1 MEIHKLLSRQVKK
14 HLTVQQ
20 IEDPS
25 FKDFLSVINDSYV
38 SFERDKELL
47 NHAFKISESE
57 YQKLNDDLNQEYELK
72 KVSIEKLKEAVRACA
87 QKNEISFDERTDDL
101 LIIVEYMNAQI
112 LKRKETEHNLSRTL
126 KLLTTLL
133 SNLNSGILVE
143 DENRKILFTNQMFC
157 DIFSIPA
164 SPDDLVGMDCS
175 DSAETQKGLFKK
187 PVSFVSEIDKLLYFK
202 QPVLDQIIEMS
213 DGRFLERHYIPIYM
227 NDVYKGHLW
236 KYTDVT
242 EKIKI
247 QDDLKRSEENY
258 RNMIEHAT
266 DILYKSDSKGY
277 FNFVNPVAVRTTG
290 YSKEELYKMHFSE
303 LIRKDHKLKAVKF
316 YLNQV
321 RNKIASTYLEFP
333 IITKKGQEVWIGQSV
348 QFSFTNINA
357 DEFELTALAIDIT
370 KQKKS
375 EIVLKETNQKLT
387 LLQGL
392 IDNSSDSIQVATEDG
407 NLFYYNKEAQLRLGI
422 PDGTLKKYKVT
433 DIENS
438 FKDPNGW
445 VEHVNELK
453 QKNILT
459 VEGVNINQATGK
471 QFPVEVTARYIT
483 IDDVGYIIANSRD
496 ITTRKHIENLLKN
509 QEEKYRNIIANM
521 NLGLVEVDKSENVIF
536 ANQGFLNISGYSKE
550 EIIGHNATELFVSG
564 ENTDL
569 VKQKSEMR
577 QLGISDTYQIP
588 VKNKKGEVRWW
599 MVSGAPNYNDMGE
612 LIGTIGIHLDI
623 TEQKK
628 LELEL
633 ESAKINAEEASKAK
647 EVFLANMS
655 HEIRTPLNA
664 IIGMIRELSKE
675 ELSATQ
681 KICVENSSV
690 ASKHLLSIIN
700 NILDISKIE
709 AGELTIE
716 NEHFVL
722 NQSVN
727 NVLSIMS
734 SRAEEKGIYLRSEF
748 SSKIHDALIGD
759 PLRIEQI
766 LINLVGNAVK
776 FTNKGGITIKCKL
789 LTDAYHE
796 QKIQIAVS
804 DTGVGMDNNY
814 LKNIY
819 NKFSQEDKT
828 VSRKYGGTGLGLA
841 ITFELIQLMDGS
853 IDVESEKNAGTTFYV
868 NVTLKKGSMSN
879 VKNDLIIDEI
889 INLEGVKILLVEDN
903 EINRLVANNTFKHH
917 NCIVDEAV
925 NGIEAIEK
933 LRSKK
938 FDIIL
943 MDIQMPEMDG
953 LEATQIIRNELK
965 IQAPIIALTAN
976 AFKTEIEKCK
986 AIGMNDYVTKP
997 FEENTLLKIISK
1009 YVNKNSSLLPSQ
1021 EKIISVENEDLLY
1034 DLSSLKA
1041 MSHGDNGF
1049 IKKMISLFIEQIEQ
1063 YLVQIQ
1069 EANSKHDYDTISKIT
1084 HKLKSSAGSMGIVS
1098 IKNEI
1103 KELELLCIEN
1113 HENIKIST
1121 LIIQITCTLS
1131 IVADQLRLEQF

>member
-1 MEIHKLLSRQVKK
+1 MEIHKLLTRQVNKY
-14 HLTVQQ
+14 LTVQQ
-20 IEDPS
+20 TEDPS
-25 FKDFLSVINDSYV
+25 FQKFLSTINDSYV

-57 YQKLNDDLNQEYELK
+57 YQKLNDDLNHEYELK

-87 QKNEISFDERTDDL
+87 QKNEINFNEGTDDL

-112 LKRKETEHNLSRTL
+112 LKRKETENNLSRTL

-157 DIFSIPA
+157 DIFSIPV
-164 SPDDLVGMDCS
+164 SPNDLVGIDCS

-187 PVSFVSEIDKLLYFK
+187 PVSFVSEIEKLLYFK
-202 QPVLDQIIEMS
+202 QPVLNQIIEMK

-227 NDVYKGHLW
+227 EDVYKGHLW

-258 RNMIEHAT
+258 RSMIEHAT
-266 DILYKSDSKGY
+266 DILYKSDSNGY

-321 RNKIASTYLEFP
+321 KNKIASTYLEFP

-348 QFSFTNINA
+348 QFSFTNITA

-375 EIVLKETNQKLT
+375 ELILKETNQKLT

-407 NLFYYNKEAQLRLGI
+407 ILFYYNKEAKLRLGV
-422 PDGTLKKYKVT
+422 PSGSTDNFKVM
-433 DIENS
+433 DFENN
-438 FKDPNGW
+438 FKVPGSW
-445 VEHVNELK
+445 EAHVNELK
-453 QKNILT
+453 QKNVLT
-459 VEGVNINQATGK
+459 IEGVNINQETGK

-483 IDDVGYIIANSRD
+483 IDGIGYVIANSRD
-496 ITTRKHIENLLKN
+496 ITSRKHVENLLKN

-521 NLGLVEVDKSENVIF
+521 NLGLVEVDKSENVVF
-536 ANQGFLNISGYSKE
+536 ANQGFCNISGYSKE
-550 EIIGHNATELFVSG
+550 EIIGYNATKLFVSG

-569 VKQKSEMR
+569 LKQKGGMR
-577 QLGISDTYQIP
+577 ERGISDTYQIP
-588 VKNKKGEVRWW
+588 VKNKQGEVRWW
-599 MVSGAPNYNDMGE
+599 MVSGAPNYNDLGE
-612 LIGTIGIHLDI
+612 LIGSIGIHLDI
-623 TEQKK
+623 TEQKQ
-628 LELEL
+628 LEIEL
-633 ESAKINAEEASKAK
+633 ESAKIKAEEASKAK

-675 ELSATQ
+675 ELSANQ
-681 KICVENSSV
+681 KVCVENSSI

-709 AGELTIE
+709 AGELTLE

-722 NQSVN
+722 NQSVK
-727 NVLSIMS
+727 NVLSIMT
-734 SRAEEKGIYLRSEF
+734 SRAEEKGIYLRSDF
-748 SSKIHDALIGD
+748 SAFIHNTLIGD

-789 LTDAYHE
+789 LTDDYHE

-804 DTGVGMDNNY
+804 DTGVGMENKY
-814 LKNIY
+814 LKNIF
-819 NKFSQEDKT
+819 NKFSQEDKA

-841 ITFELIQLMDGS
+841 ITFELIQLMNGS
-853 IDVESEKNAGTTFYV
+853 IDVESEKKVGTTFYV
-868 NVTLKKGSMSN
+868 NLTFKKGSLSN
-879 VKNDLIIDEI
+879 VKNNFNSNEI
-889 INLEGVKILLVEDN
+889 INIEGVKILLVEDN
-903 EINRLVANNTFKHH
+903 EINRLVANNTFKYHK
-917 NCIVDEAV
+917 CIVEEAE
-925 NGIEAIEK
+925 NGLEAIEK

-953 LEATQIIRNELK
+953 LEATQIIRNDLK
-965 IQAPIIALTAN
+965 IQTPIIALTAN

-986 AIGMNDYVTKP
+986 IIGMNDYVTKP

-1009 YVNKNSSLLPSQ
+1009 YVNKNSSLLSGP
-1021 EKIISVENEDLLY
+1021 EKNIKSENDDLLY

-1041 MSHGDNGF
+1041 MSHGDKAF
-1049 IKKMISLFIEQIEQ
+1049 IKKMITLFIDQVELYVI
-1063 YLVQIQ
+1063 QIQ
-1069 EANSKHDYDTISKIT
+1069 EANSKHDYDTISKII
-1084 HKLKSSAGSMGIVS
+1084 HKLKSSAGNMGINS

-1121 LIIQITCTLS
+1121 LIVQITCTLS
-1131 IVADQLRLEQF
+1131 IVAEQLRLEQF